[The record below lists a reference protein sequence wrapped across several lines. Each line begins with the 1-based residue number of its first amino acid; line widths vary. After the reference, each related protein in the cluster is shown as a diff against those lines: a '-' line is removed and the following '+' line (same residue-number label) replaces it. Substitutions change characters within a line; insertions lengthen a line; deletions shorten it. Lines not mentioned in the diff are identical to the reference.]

1 MNGGVSEGE
10 ANRRIV
16 TGERKGR
23 RAWLHKNKRDDRQTV
38 VLSGGSALCVQQ
50 LNCER
55 YVG

>member
-10 ANRRIV
+10 ANCRSV

-23 RAWLHKNKRDDRQTV
+23 RAWLHKNKRDDRQTI